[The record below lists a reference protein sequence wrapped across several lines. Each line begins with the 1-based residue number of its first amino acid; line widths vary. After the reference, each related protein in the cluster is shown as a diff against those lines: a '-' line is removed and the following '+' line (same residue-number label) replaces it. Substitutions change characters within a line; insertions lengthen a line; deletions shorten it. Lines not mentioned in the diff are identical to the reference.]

1 MRFGA
6 VHRVMT
12 SALAVLGILAVLS
25 SAAMPPVLSILTLTL
40 LVLAILVPESWQQK
54 AWLRHIATLGPLA
67 LLVLE
72 GARLASGRSALD
84 IAVEFA
90 ALLQVV
96 RLATRRGAAHD
107 QQIILLALLHFVVGT
122 VLGGG
127 LTFGICFFGFLLV
140 APGALVLSH
149 LRREV
154 EGNYRQGARDR
165 TGLPVDVPRILRSRR
180 VVGRGFLFATSL
192 LSVPIFLFTAVLFL
206 LFPRVGLSLLL
217 INHGRP
223 GRMVGFS
230 DHVDLGE
237 VGVLRSDP
245 TIALRFEVP
254 DQPEPAPPRKP
265 LRFRGTAF
273 DYYDGRAWQRT
284 QTERR
289 AVDTS
294 GGIYPLFRDATETKE
309 RLIIDLEPIDP
320 PVIFLP
326 ERAVG
331 FMLRRSSQ
339 AVLTDAVSVT
349 RGPEG
354 EHRYTSGEARGLR
367 YETYLAPPDAVVV
380 NQNLPDIERAR
391 YLQQPKSLSPE
402 VVRLAHLWTA
412 GLVTPRQ
419 KAEAIRKHLQSDFTY
434 DVNSPSSGQPNPVDH
449 FLTQSHRG
457 HCEFFS
463 TTLALM
469 LRAEQI
475 PSRNVTGFV
484 GGTYN
489 RFGKYYAIREGDA
502 HSWVEAYIS
511 DSVLPPSSSTPLSG
525 HWETLDATPALGTES
540 ITETAGMFAYA
551 RDILEAMSQRWNRH
565 VVGYDL
571 YQQMHLFDRMSAGY
585 NRAREDAGLT
595 SGLAERLTRPR
606 ILLLGVALVGLGAVR
621 VWRKRKRGANTNP
634 KKPSKTP
641 EELRQAEVQALYREL
656 EDALSSKGLGRAPAQ
671 TPLKYAEAL
680 GRDGHP
686 LAEKIIDVTQSYL
699 YVRFGGHEFGA
710 EDRRAFET
718 AIKQVRS
725 FKPQPR
731 GTTVSSGEPA
741 RK

>member
-25 SAAMPPVLSILTLTL
+25 SAAMPPVLSIFTLTL
-40 LVLAILVPESWQQK
+40 LLLAILVPESWQQK
-54 AWLRHIATLGPLA
+54 AWLRHFATLGPLG

-127 LTFGICFFGFLLV
+127 LTFGICFFGFLVV

-254 DQPEPAPPRKP
+254 DQVEPAPPRKT

-289 AVDTS
+289 AVDTM
-294 GGIYPLFRDATETKE
+294 GGLYPLFRDATETKE
-309 RLIIDLEPIDP
+309 RLVIDLEPIDP

-339 AVLTDAVSVT
+339 AVLTDTIAVT

-354 EHRYTSGEARGLR
+354 EHRYTTGEARGLR
-367 YETYLAPPDAVVV
+367 YETYLAPSDAIVV
-380 NQNLPDIERAR
+380 NQPLPDIERAR
-391 YLQQPKSLSPE
+391 YLQQPKGVSPE
-402 VVRLAHLWTA
+402 VARLAHLWTA

-434 DVNSPSSGQPNPVDH
+434 DINSPSSGQPNPVDH
-449 FLTQSHRG
+449 FLTHSHRG

-511 DSVLPPSSSTPLSG
+511 DSVLPPSPSTPISG

-540 ITETAGMFAYA
+540 LSETGGAFAYV
-551 RDILEAMSQRWNRH
+551 RDLIEAVSQRWNRH

-585 NRAREDAGLT
+585 DRARADAGLT

-606 ILLLGVALVGLGAVR
+606 VLLLGSVVVALFAVR
-621 VWRKRKRGANTNP
+621 IWRKRKRDGTESAPTG
-634 KKPSKTP
+634 SKSAS
-641 EELRQAEVQALYREL
+641 ELQKAAVQALYREL
-656 EDALSSKGLGRAPAQ
+656 EEALSSKGLSRSPAQ

-680 GRDGHP
+680 EREGHP
-686 LAEKIIDVTQSYL
+686 LAEKVVDLTQAYMH
-699 YVRFGGHEFGA
+699 VRFGGHELGA
-710 EDRRAFET
+710 EGRRAFET
-718 AIKQVRS
+718 AIRQIRAYKAPPRS
-725 FKPQPR
+725 TAAQAP
-731 GTTVSSGEPA
+731 
-741 RK
+741 